1 MIRVLVVDDSAV
13 VRRVISDEL
22 SKFEDIEVVGGA
34 IDPFMAREKIAQL
47 RPDVLTLDIEMPR
60 MDGLSFLDK
69 LMKHYPLPVVVVSSL
84 APENSENALRALSLG
99 AVDIVS
105 KPGSQFSAPNVQKE
119 LVRAVRIAAR
129 AKVFARKDNAND
141 KTVKF
146 KPQLETTHKII
157 AIGASTGGT
166 QAVEKVLTQFPAN
179 SPGTLVVQ
187 HMPAGFT
194 ASFAD
199 RLNKVCKIEVRE
211 ARNGDSVA
219 PGVALVAPG
228 NYHMLLQRS
237 GASYS
242 VVLKN
247 GPAVHF
253 QRPSVDVMFQSV
265 ARNAGKNAVGVI
277 LTGMGADGA
286 TGMLQMHET
295 GAKTIAQDED
305 SCVVFGMPKEA
316 IKVGGVD
323 EIMPLQQIP
332 QGIFQLLKQ

>member
-69 LMKHYPLPVVVVSSL
+69 LMKHFPIPVVVVSSL

-105 KPGSQFSAPNVQKE
+105 KPGSQFSAPDVNKE
-119 LVRAVRIAAR
+119 LVRAIRTAAKAR
-129 AKVFARKDNAND
+129 VFARKDKVSD

-146 KPQLETTHKII
+146 RPQLETTHKII

-194 ASFAD
+194 ASFAE

-211 ARNGDSVA
+211 ARNGDTVA

-286 TGMLQMHET
+286 TGMLAMHDT

-323 EIMPLQQIP
+323 EIISLQQIP
-332 QGIFQLLKQ
+332 QGIFQMLKQ

>member
-69 LMKHYPLPVVVVSSL
+69 LMKHYPIPVVVVSSL
-84 APENSENALRALSLG
+84 APENSQNALRALELG
-99 AVDIVS
+99 AIDIVS

-119 LVRAVRIAAR
+119 LVRAIRTAAR
-129 AKVFARKDNAND
+129 AKVFARKDSVND

-179 SPGTLVVQ
+179 SPGTIIVQ

-316 IKVGGVD
+316 IKVGAVD

>member
-69 LMKHYPLPVVVVSSL
+69 LMKHFPIPVVVVSSL

-105 KPGSQFSAPNVQKE
+105 KPGSQFSAPDVNKE
-119 LVRAVRIAAR
+119 LVRAIRTAAKAR
-129 AKVFARKDNAND
+129 VFARKDKVSD

-146 KPQLETTHKII
+146 RPQLETTHKII

-194 ASFAD
+194 ASFAE

-211 ARNGDSVA
+211 ARNGDTVA

-323 EIMPLQQIP
+323 EIISLQQIP
-332 QGIFQLLKQ
+332 QGIFQMLKQ